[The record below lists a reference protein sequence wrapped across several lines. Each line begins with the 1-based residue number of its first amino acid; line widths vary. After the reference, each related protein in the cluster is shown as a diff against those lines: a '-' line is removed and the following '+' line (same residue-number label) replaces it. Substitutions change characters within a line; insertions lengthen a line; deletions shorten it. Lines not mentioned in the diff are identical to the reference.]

1 MIEVYAFLAI
11 FPVQILALSVLF
23 PVLLIRYARVQVQRT
38 PAERFAKIYP
48 GIDVAQSL
56 KRLTT
61 LVSVPN
67 AIVAVLGLGLWAW
80 LIDYMQSADWSQGK
94 VKMLVVLS
102 FVAQAFAICLV
113 AAIAFASQWK
123 ALRNYSPEGKRTAVL
138 QRRGLF
144 DFVSPFAV
152 IVAALAYLLFA
163 AYMVYLQQ
171 RGWPLKPALITIGAV
186 TGVYVLDALTLYVL
200 LYKSRML
207 NPMETQENRGRWIGF
222 QVKGIVYSCIF
233 IVAFLALFITLQAQ
247 KMPRWEPFA
256 LSALFVGC
264 SFSFFTS
271 LAAAPRQPEAD
282 ALRPSAASGS

>member
-23 PVLLIRYARVQVQRT
+23 PVLLIQYARVQVQRT

-48 GIDVAQSL
+48 GLDVAQSL
-56 KRLTT
+56 RRLTT

-67 AIVAVLGLGLWAW
+67 AIVAVLGLALWVW
-80 LIDYMQSADWSQGK
+80 LIDYMQRPDWSQGK
-94 VKMLVVLS
+94 VQMLVVAS
-102 FVAQAFAICLV
+102 FMAQALAICIV
-113 AAIAFASQWK
+113 AVIAFAQQLK

-152 IVAALAYLLFA
+152 FVCALAYLLFV
-163 AYMVYLQQ
+163 AYMIYLQQ
-171 RGWPLKPALITIGAV
+171 HGWPLKPALGTIGAV
-186 TGVYVLDALTLYVL
+186 TLVYVLDALTLYVL
-200 LYKSRML
+200 LYKSRVL

-233 IVAFLALFITLQAQ
+233 IVAFLAMFITLQAQ
-247 KMPRWEPFA
+247 KLPQWQPFA
-256 LSALFVGC
+256 LSAFFLGC
-264 SFSFFTS
+264 SISFFTS
-271 LAAAPRQPEAD
+271 LAAAPREPERD
-282 ALRPSAASGS
+282 ELRPSAASGS